1 MNSMKKF
8 LIIGCLVLCMFAFI
22 RATDKPKHGSIN
34 NAIKK
39 SLPLLQSSS
48 HAFLKNVVDM
58 ILCHSCHNQGLGLV
72 TFSLA
77 KEKGFVVNDT
87 ILNEAIDSTYE
98 QRKTYEKVSELM
110 ENDDPT
116 AVIMAGNYDL

>member
-1 MNSMKKF
+1 MNIMKK
-8 LIIGCLVLCMFAFI
+8 CLVIAGLALCMFAI
-22 RATDKPKHGSIN
+22 KKATDKPKPGSIN
-34 NAIKK
+34 NAINR

-58 ILCHSCHNQGLGLV
+58 VLCHSCHNQGLGLV

-87 ILNEAIDSTYE
+87 ILHEAIDSTYK
-98 QRKTYEKVSELM
+98 QWKTYEKV
-110 ENDDPT
+110 
-116 AVIMAGNYDL
+116 